1 MKKKPYQLSDAEL
14 CEVSEHH
21 CRIYRNCS
29 DATRLLA
36 EMTDRYTKALNII
49 DDLTKADPLGVEA

>member
-1 MKKKPYQLSDAEL
+1 MNKKPYQLSDAEL

-29 DATRLLA
+29 DCTRLLA
-36 EMTDRYTKALNII
+36 EMTDRFTKLKLINEELTRI
-49 DDLTKADPLGVEA
+49 DLLGVEA